1 MSVLVYTESDQG
13 KFKKVA
19 LEVASYGKVVADQLG
34 TTVTAITI
42 NADDTSVL
50 GQYGVDKVLKVSN
63 STLDTF
69 NAKTYADVIRQAS
82 EKEAAKVVVVSS
94 SADSKY
100 MAPLLAIGLNA
111 GYASNVVEAPSS
123 TSPFTV
129 KRTAF
134 TNKAFNFTSINT
146 DVKLVGVSK
155 NSFGLVE
162 SNGSATNEDF
172 SPSILEN
179 SIQVDSVDKVT
190 GKVTIADAEIVVS
203 GGRGLKGPE
212 NWGMIEELADVL
224 GAATAC
230 SKPVSDLGWRPHS
243 EHVGQTGKP
252 VASNLYIAIGISG
265 AIQHLAGINASK
277 VKVVI
282 NTDAEAPFFK
292 AADYGVV
299 GDAFEVVPKLIEKL
313 KEFKAQNAERIVIFS
328 TNFFYNLALINLI
341 ILN

>member
-1 MSVLVYTESDQG
+1 MSVLVYTESEKG
-13 KFKKVA
+13 NFKKVA
-19 LEVASYGKVVADQLG
+19 LEVASYAKAVADLLG
-34 TTVTAITI
+34 TTVTAVTI
-42 NADDTSVL
+42 NANITSEL
-50 GQYGVDKVLKVSN
+50 GNYGVDKVLNVSN
-63 STLDTF
+63 AQLDVF
-69 NAKTYADVIRQAS
+69 NAKAYAAVITQAA
-82 EKEAAKVVVVSS
+82 EKESAKVVIVSS

-100 MAPLLAIGLNA
+100 LAPLLAIGLNA

-123 TSPFTV
+123 TAPFIV

-134 TNKAFNFTSINT
+134 TNKAFNMTSINT
-146 DVKLVGVSK
+146 DIKVVGVSK
-155 NSFGLVE
+155 NAFGLVE
-162 SNGSATNEDF
+162 NSASAASEEF
-172 SPSILEN
+172 SPSVPDSGIHVE
-179 SIQVDSVDKVT
+179 SVDKAT
-190 GKVTIADAEIVVS
+190 NKVTIADAEIVVS

-282 NTDAEAPFFK
+282 NSDPEAPFFK

-299 GDAFEVVPKLIEKL
+299 GDAFDVVPRLIEKL
-313 KEFKAQNAERIVIFS
+313 KEFKAQNA
-328 TNFFYNLALINLI
+328 
-341 ILN
+341 

>member
-1 MSVLVYTESDQG
+1 MSVLVYTESDKGQ
-13 KFKKVA
+13 FKKVA
-19 LEVASYGKVVADQLG
+19 FEVASYAKAVADQLG
-34 TTVTAITI
+34 TSVTAVSI
-42 NADDTSVL
+42 NANDTSAL
-50 GQYGVDKVLKVSN
+50 GNYGVDKVLEIN
-63 STLDTF
+63 DGGLDTF
-69 NAKTYADVIRQAS
+69 NAKGYASAIAQAA
-82 EKEAAKVVVVSS
+82 EKEGAQVVVISS
-94 SADSKY
+94 TADSRY
-100 MAPLLAIGLNA
+100 LAPLLAVNLNA

-123 TSPFTV
+123 TAPFTV

-134 TNKAFNFTSINT
+134 TNKAFNHSTINT
-146 DVKLVGVSK
+146 AVKLVGVSN

-162 SNGSATNEDF
+162 TSGSASSEAF
-172 SPSILEN
+172 SPSISGSGVTVE
-179 SIQVDSVDKVT
+179 SVDKAT
-190 GKVTIADAEIVVS
+190 DKVTIADAEIVVS

-212 NWGMIEELADVL
+212 NWGMVEELADVL

-282 NTDAEAPFFK
+282 NTDPEAPFFK

-299 GDAFEVVPKLIEKL
+299 GDAFEVVPALIEKL
-313 KEFKAQNAERIVIFS
+313 KEFKAQNA
-328 TNFFYNLALINLI
+328 
-341 ILN
+341 

>member
-1 MSVLVYTESDQG
+1 MSVLVYTESEEG

-19 LEVASYGKVVADQLG
+19 LEVASYAKAIADQMG
-34 TTVTAITI
+34 TSVTAVTI
-42 NADDTSVL
+42 NGGDTSVL
-50 GQYGVDKVLKVSN
+50 GNHGIDKVLKVSN
-63 STLDTF
+63 EGLTKF
-69 NAKTYADVIRQAS
+69 NAKAYASVIKQAAD
-82 EKEAAKVVVVSS
+82 KEGANVVIVSS

-100 MAPLLAIGLNA
+100 LAPLLAVEMDA
-111 GYASNVVEAPSS
+111 GYASNVVELPTS

-134 TNKAFNFTSINT
+134 TNKAFNFTTIDT
-146 DVKLVGVSK
+146 DNKVIGLSK
-155 NSFGLVE
+155 NAFGLKE
-162 SNGSATNEDF
+162 TSGNATAEDF
-172 SPSILEN
+172 SPSIPEMTVN
-179 SIQVDSVDKVT
+179 VESIDKAT
-190 GKVTIADAEIVVS
+190 DKVTIADAEIVVS

-212 NWGMIEELADVL
+212 NWGMLEELAEVL

-282 NTDAEAPFFK
+282 NTDPEAPFFK

-299 GDAFEVVPKLIEKL
+299 GDAFDVVPALTEKL
-313 KEFKAQNAERIVIFS
+313 KAFKAQQ
-328 TNFFYNLALINLI
+328 
-341 ILN
+341 